1 MPLTRKPAIADKSIA
16 DRPAQIAV
24 SNIRQRIEAIE
35 LLLATIESQANQSS
49 FTLSQRNATLANL
62 QSQLAQ
68 LQDAFDVLEDLLA
81 SDDGL
86 VVLSSGVLITR
97 QLEAGTGITITNSDG
112 VDGNPTINASAS
124 GECCYPFLTTELDD
138 DILTEDGHRIR
149 VE

>member
-24 SNIRQRIEAIE
+24 ANIRERLEAIE
-35 LLLATIESQANQSS
+35 SLLLTIEGQANQSS
-49 FTLSQRNATLANL
+49 FTLTQRNATLANL
-62 QSQLAQ
+62 QSQIVQ
-68 LQDAFDVLEDLLA
+68 LQGTLDALEDLLA

-86 VVLSSGVLITR
+86 VVLSAGALITR
-97 QLEAGTGITITNSDG
+97 TLEAGAGITIDNEDG
-112 VDGNPTINASAS
+112 VDGNPTISATA
-124 GECCYPFLTTELDD
+124 ECCYPFLTTELDD